1 MMKLSPARD
10 NRFPLRVIVPGYA
23 AVRNVKWLSKIEI
36 SKSETEGAWQ
46 EGLNYKI
53 LPPSVTDAKNV
64 DLKNIPSMT
73 EVAVFVFSGITNM
86 EMAGR
91 PKLKPGKTIMA
102 KTNGWA
108 WSGGSDALSSF
119 GKDLNSMSFDSWGGP
134 ASDAGAAQRYD
145 KNGAAAPDDLAGA
158 IDQSKRKRAVDP
170 RTHG

>member
-1 MMKLSPARD
+1 VKLKVHGK
-10 NRFPLRVIVPGYA
+10 RV
-23 AVRNVKWLSKIEI
+23 LS
-36 SKSETEGAWQ
+36 
-46 EGLNYKI
+46 LNCKI

-73 EVAVFVFSGITNM
+73 EVAVFSGIANM

-91 PKLKPGKTIMA
+91 PKLKPGKTIKV

-145 KNGAAAPDDLAGA
+145 NNGAAPPDDLAGA